1 MRQPSSIQKKA
12 EEIRKGRRSRG
23 STVSTPKS
31 QKSISIVNKLVVKSV
46 VSIVIVAI
54 CLWIQDHPDTM
65 PQDIREPFVK
75 LVNSS
80 FSFASMYEEWGKYVG
95 FGETSTTPTVYT
107 SDVLYASPVLSLGN
121 STVTK
126 QGDQLLITAAKG
138 EIVYSAESG
147 IVLFVGERN
156 DEQVV
161 MIQHSDKRQSI
172 YQNILPVALR
182 SFDRVNRGEAIGQV
196 LNEEGFVFAVR
207 DEQGFL
213 DPSLLI
219 SEHEE

>member
-12 EEIRKGRRSRG
+12 EEIRKGRRSKG
-23 STVSTPKS
+23 STVSPPTS
-31 QKSISIVNKLVVKSV
+31 QSISIVNKLVVKSV

-54 CLWIQDHPDTM
+54 CLWIQDHPDTL
-65 PQDIREPFVK
+65 PQDIQEPFVK

>member
-1 MRQPSSIQKKA
+1 MREPSLIQKKA
-12 EEIRKGRRSRG
+12 EEIRKGRGSNG
-23 STVSTPKS
+23 STVSPPTS
-31 QKSISIVNKLVVKSV
+31 QSISIVNKLIVKSA

-54 CLWIQDHPDTM
+54 CLWIQNHPDTL
-65 PQDIREPFVK
+65 PQGIKEPFVK

-95 FGETSTTPTVYT
+95 FGETSTTSTVYT

-121 STVTK
+121 STVTN

-138 EIVYSAESG
+138 ELVYSAESG

-161 MIQHSDKRQSI
+161 VIQHSDKRQSI
-172 YQNILPVALR
+172 YQNILPGALR

-196 LNEEGFVFAVR
+196 LNDEGFVFAVR